1 MGKKPGRASRGTAGT
16 TEDRGGRLPRSVLSR
31 GESRAPRALPANPR
45 ARNPVWAF
53 RIVDLGGPWC
63 WSAIEGALLAEVL
76 ARLRDYESMTWE
88 QIDGPTG
95 SHGVE
100 PWKLCKQAQLRL
112 AAIRQDDASEL
123 FSLRITG
130 RRRVWG
136 IVDEHVLRILWWD
149 PDHQVCPSPKK
160 HT

>member
-1 MGKKPGRASRGTAGT
+1 MRKKPGRPDRD
-16 TEDRGGRLPRSVLSR
+16 TEDRGARLPRSVLSR
-31 GESRAPRALPANPR
+31 QDSRGPRSLPANPR
-45 ARNPVWAF
+45 ARHPVWAF

-63 WSAIEGALLAEVL
+63 WGVIQGPVLAEVL
-76 ARLRDYESMTWE
+76 ARFRDYESMTWE

-100 PWKLCKQAQLRL
+100 PWKLSREAQSRL
-112 AAIRQDDASEL
+112 TEIRQDDASEL

-136 IVDEHVLRILWWD
+136 ILDEHVLRILWWD
-149 PDHQVCPSPKK
+149 PEHQVCPSPKK

>member
-1 MGKKPGRASRGTAGT
+1 M
-16 TEDRGGRLPRSVLSR
+16 
-31 GESRAPRALPANPR
+31 
-45 ARNPVWAF
+45 
-53 RIVDLGGPWC
+53 DLGGPWC
-63 WSAIEGALLAEVL
+63 WTALGGALLGEVL
-76 ARLRDYESMTWE
+76 ARFRDYESMTWE

-100 PWKLCKQAQLRL
+100 PWKLSREAQLRL

-136 IVDEHVLRILWWD
+136 ILDEHVLRLLWWD
-149 PDHQVCPSPKK
+149 PEHQVCPSARK
-160 HT
+160 HTSRRMPHAGCGGTKEDAEKASLRVLSFSSASSA

>member
-1 MGKKPGRASRGTAGT
+1 MGKKHGRSAGARGAP
-16 TEDRGGRLPRSVLSR
+16 EDRGGRLPRSVLSPA
-31 GESRAPRALPANPR
+31 ESRAVRALPANPR
-45 ARNPVWAF
+45 ARSPVWAF

-63 WSAIEGALLAEVL
+63 WSVLGGAVLAEVL
-76 ARLRDYESMTWE
+76 ARFRDLESMTWE

-100 PWKLCKQAQLRL
+100 LASLCRQAQQRL
-112 AAIRQDDASEL
+112 STIHQDDASEL

-136 IVDEHVLRILWWD
+136 ILDEHVLRLLWWD
-149 PDHQVCPSPKK
+149 PEHQVCPSLKK

>member
-1 MGKKPGRASRGTAGT
+1 MGKKHGRPAHALAAT
-16 TEDRGGRLPRSVLSR
+16 TDRGGRLPRSVLSPA
-31 GESRAPRALPANPR
+31 ETRAVRALPANPR

-63 WSAIEGALLAEVL
+63 WSALNGDGLTEVL
-76 ARLRDYESMTWE
+76 AKFRDFESMTWE

-100 PWKLCKQAQLRL
+100 PAKLCKQAQARL
-112 AAIRQDDASEL
+112 TEIRQDDASEL

-130 RRRVWG
+130 RRRAWG
-136 IVDEHVLRILWWD
+136 ILDEHVLRLLWWD
-149 PDHQVCPSPKK
+149 PEHQVCPSLKK